1 MFAGQLRAR
10 DPRRCG
16 LHRRGPDRL
25 WKDVSVRVA
34 NHSGTVYRNRVPPD
48 LSDAPCQIR
57 NNLLILEHEDTNY
70 PFQTLSKD
78 PYGIYALVLTPTRE
92 LAFQIADQFKVAG
105 SPIGLRVSIVVGG
118 RDMVEQVQH

>member
-25 WKDVSVRVA
+25 WKDVGVRVA
-34 NHSGTVYRNRVPPD
+34 NHSGTVYGNRVPPD

-57 NNLLILEHEDTNY
+57 SNLLILVHEDKI
-70 PFQTLSKD
+70 FLS
-78 PYGIYALVLTPTRE
+78 R
-92 LAFQIADQFKVAG
+92 
-105 SPIGLRVSIVVGG
+105 R
-118 RDMVEQVQH
+118 

>member
-1 MFAGQLRAR
+1 MPNNQLM
-10 DPRRCG
+10 
-16 LHRRGPDRL
+16 L
-25 WKDVSVRVA
+25 
-34 NHSGTVYRNRVPPD
+34 VY
-48 LSDAPCQIR
+48 
-57 NNLLILEHEDTNY
+57 EDTNI

-118 RDMVEQVQH
+118 RDMVEQVQEHDNVKYSITAGLLY

>member
-1 MFAGQLRAR
+1 MPNYQ
-10 DPRRCG
+10 
-16 LHRRGPDRL
+16 
-25 WKDVSVRVA
+25 
-34 NHSGTVYRNRVPPD
+34 
-48 LSDAPCQIR
+48 
-57 NNLLILEHEDTNY
+57 LILLLEDTNF

-118 RDMVEQVQH
+118 RDMVEQVQGSDKVKYSTIARLLYSIHIIFML